1 MGKVVHAIAYLLLGA
16 VAAGGGAGFFLYQ
29 ANNDRSALI
38 AKAQEAQR
46 KAEEVATNGKIVTD
60 EANRKLQEAAEEVAK
75 AQARVRALE
84 EEREWFAKAQILTP
98 PRTVSTW
105 KEWLNYTHGFTVK
118 LPLNVT
124 AVKNN
129 ASGLDAGWIAI
140 KPYTN
145 ETVALETAYAV
156 NGWLLVGSKSE
167 TSWIFRVQTAGTIAH
182 VVHVYPNPRVS
193 EQTILNALSTLTFRE
208 LE

>member
-1 MGKVVHAIAYLLLGA
+1 MGRVAQAILFLLLGA
-16 VAAGGGAGFFLYQ
+16 IAAGGGAGFFLYQ
-29 ANNDRSALI
+29 ANADRSALI

-46 KAEEVATNGKIVTD
+46 KAEEVAINGKAVTD
-60 EANRKLQEAAEEVAK
+60 EANRKLEQAAEEVAK

-84 EEREWFAKAQILTP
+84 EERRWFANAQILTP

-124 AVKNN
+124 DVKNN
-129 ASGLDAGWIAI
+129 ANGLDAGWIAI

-145 ETVALETAYAV
+145 ETIATETAYAV
-156 NGWLLVGSKSE
+156 NGWLLVGAKSE
-167 TSWIFRVQTAGTIAH
+167 TSWVFRVQTGGTIAH
-182 VVHVYPNPRVS
+182 VVYVYPNPRLS